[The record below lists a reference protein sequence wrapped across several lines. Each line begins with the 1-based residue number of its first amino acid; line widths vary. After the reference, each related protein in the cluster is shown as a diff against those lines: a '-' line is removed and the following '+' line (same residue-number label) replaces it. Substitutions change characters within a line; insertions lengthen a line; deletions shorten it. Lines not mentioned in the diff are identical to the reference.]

1 MALADVRQQALD
13 LLTRGTTRPRSA
25 GEALRA
31 GESAVSP
38 PARPFSPFISEHLQR
53 AVNLADRFMAI
64 ADATPGEDGL
74 RAALE
79 EAERAMADD
88 PGAAS
93 HALMMF
99 ITHHPEGSQLPI
111 PALEERQPEIL
122 DLSARAVAD
131 MARTDIDPEAALAWF
146 RTDPLAN
153 QHHEHWHVVYPH
165 EGVPDGHSHAAV
177 QDRQGEIFLY
187 MHQQMLARYD
197 AERLAGGL
205 EKIIPFSDYR
215 ATIPEGYE
223 PHLTGYIGRPPNS
236 HMRDVHLDP
245 VHHPEQLY
253 TVAQHEGFR
262 DAIGMAIRDKHY
274 TDQKPVEIN
283 SLGATVEST
292 IASDSRP
299 TYGNL
304 HNLGHVL
311 LALIGSPD
319 DIGHGVMWSTGT
331 AIMDPVFWQWHRHVD
346 DFAFRWQEAQPSSDF
361 GDSPAVL
368 MRSTTAGA
376 SEDVAVC
383 TAASVDGSGAAGF
396 DWAAWGERTF
406 GGDAWPKPASDIE
419 PATGELRTRIATRTA
434 AGRDLPYLDHDDFVY
449 VVRVENQ
456 RDAPADVTIRIFLGP
471 EASVEDRRAWIEMD
485 KFHQQLR
492 PRSRTV
498 VVRPNRLSSV
508 IQKPAHRPPQPRR
521 TPGSDAAANYCNC
534 GWPFNLL
541 LPKGAPEG
549 MPFRLMVMLSDWTID
564 QTGSDTACGSMSF
577 CGARDARYPDSRPM
591 GYPFDRRL
599 PGGVIATL
607 AALSNVGLHAISIRH
622 ESTSLSTV
630 REMQNAAAS

>member
-1 MALADVRQQALD
+1 MTLADVRQRALD
-13 LLTRGTTRPRSA
+13 LLTRGTSQPGRADKAFRP
-25 GEALRA
+25 E
-31 GESAVSP
+31 EPVVSP
-38 PARPFSPFISEHLQR
+38 SARPFSPFISEHLQR
-53 AVNLADRFMAI
+53 AVNLTDRFMAI

-122 DLSARAVAD
+122 DLSARAVAGL
-131 MARTDIDPEAALAWF
+131 ARADTDPEAALAWF

-165 EGVPDGHSHAAV
+165 EGVADGHGHAAV

-205 EKIIPFSDYR
+205 AKVTPFSNYR
-215 ATIPEGYE
+215 ATIAEGYE
-223 PHLTGYIGRPPNS
+223 PDLSGYISRPPNS
-236 HMRDVHLDP
+236 KMRDVHPDP
-245 VHHPEQLY
+245 VGHPDQLY
-253 TVAQHEGFR
+253 TVTQHEGSR
-262 DAIGMAIRDKHY
+262 NAIGTAVSDKHF

-292 IASDSRP
+292 IASDSRSR
-299 TYGNL
+299 YGNL
-304 HNLGHVL
+304 HNMGHVL
-311 LALIGSPD
+311 LALINSPD
-319 DIGHGVMWSTGT
+319 DIEHGVMWSTGT

-346 DFAFRWQEAQPSSDF
+346 DFAFGWQEAQPAADF
-361 GDSPAVL
+361 GDSPAVQL
-368 MRSTTAGA
+368 RSTPAGA

-383 TAASVDGSGAAGF
+383 AAASVDGSGAAGF

-406 GGDAWPKPASDIE
+406 GGDAWQKPAIGIA
-419 PATGELRTRIATRTA
+419 PATSELHTRMATRPTA
-434 AGRDLPYLDHDDFVY
+434 VGGLPYLDHDDFVY
-449 VVRVENQ
+449 VVRVENLH
-456 RDAPADVTIRIFLGP
+456 DTPTDVTVRIFLGP
-471 EASVEDRRAWIEMD
+471 ETSVEDRRTWIEMD

-498 VVRPNRLSSV
+498 IVRPNRLSSV
-508 IQKPAHRPPQPRR
+508 IQKPAHRPPQPHR
-521 TPGSDAAANYCNC
+521 TPGSNAAANYCNC

-541 LPKGAPEG
+541 LPKGTPEG
-549 MPFRLMVMLSDWTID
+549 MPFRLVVMLSDWATD

-591 GYPFDRRL
+591 GYPFGRRF
-599 PGGVIATL
+599 PGGVITTL
-607 AALSNVGLHAISIRH
+607 AALPNVGLHAISIRH
-622 ESTSLSTV
+622 ESEPS
-630 REMQNAAAS
+630 RR

>member
-1 MALADVRQQALD
+1 MAMSDVRQQALD
-13 LLTRGTTRPRSA
+13 LLTRGTTRPGRA
-25 GEALRA
+25 GEALRP
-31 GESAVSP
+31 GEPAVSP

-53 AVNLADRFMAI
+53 AVNLADRLMAI
-64 ADATPGEDGL
+64 ADETPGEDGL

-79 EAERAMADD
+79 EADRAMADD

-99 ITHHPEGSQLPI
+99 ITHHPAGSQLPI
-111 PALEERQPEIL
+111 PALEERHPEIL
-122 DLSARAVAD
+122 DLSTRAVAD
-131 MARTDIDPEAALAWF
+131 MARKDIDPEAALAWF

-165 EGVPDGHSHAAV
+165 EGVPDGHGHPPKV

-197 AERLAGGL
+197 AERLAAGGL
-205 EKIIPFSDYR
+205 AKVMPLSDYR
-215 ATIPEGYE
+215 APIAEGYE
-223 PHLTGYIGRPPNS
+223 PELRGYISRPPGS
-236 HMRDVHLDP
+236 LMRNVHPDP
-245 VHHPEQLY
+245 VHLPHWIY
-253 TVAQHEGFR
+253 RVAEHEGHR
-262 DAIGMAIRDKHY
+262 DAIGTAVGSNKFIGE
-274 TDQKPVEIN
+274 QPVEIN

-292 IASDSRP
+292 IASASRP
-299 TYGNL
+299 NYGDF
-304 HNLGHVL
+304 HNMGHVL

-319 DIGHGVMWSTGT
+319 DIQHGVMWSTGT

-346 DFAFRWQEAQPSSDF
+346 DFAFRWQEAQPPSDF
-361 GDSPAVL
+361 GDSPAVQ
-368 MRSTTAGA
+368 MRSTPAGA

-383 TAASVDGSGAAGF
+383 AVASVDGSGAAGF

-406 GGDAWPKPASDIE
+406 GGDAWQKPASDIE
-419 PATGELRTRIATRTA
+419 PATGELRTHIATRTA
-434 AGRDLPYLDHDDFVY
+434 AGRGLPYLDHDDFVY
-449 VVRVENQ
+449 VVRAENQ
-456 RDAPADVTIRIFLGP
+456 HDAPTDVTVRIFLGP
-471 EASVEDRRAWIEMD
+471 EASVEDRRTWIEMD

-498 VVRPNRLSSV
+498 IVRPNRLSSV

-521 TPGSDAAANYCNC
+521 IPGTDAAANYCNC

-541 LPKGAPEG
+541 LPKGTPGG
-549 MPFRLMVMLSDWTID
+549 MSFRLMVMLTDWTID

-591 GYPFDRRL
+591 GYPFDRRF
-599 PGGVIATL
+599 PNGVIATL
-607 AALSNVGLHAISIRH
+607 AALPSVGMHAISIRH
-622 ESTSLSTV
+622 EP
-630 REMQNAAAS
+630 AP